1 MLLDKRK
8 ETMEVEISFQKEKK
22 IIYTKEME
30 QQSKTDAQT
39 NNQASKNNIHF
50 NIDTIST

>member
-1 MLLDKRK
+1 MKWNAEYNSK
-8 ETMEVEISFQKEKK
+8 H
-22 IIYTKEME
+22 